1 MSAVYVPGACIEKAI
16 VFDQKPPEKCNL
28 VAKSG
33 TNKKESCSPN
43 APKKTVKSIGR
54 GFWLSDCSARLFSE
68 YIVELE

>member
-33 TNKKESCSPN
+33 TNKKESCSSN
-43 APKKTVKSIGR
+43 APKKSEINRQRLLVE
-54 GFWLSDCSARLFSE
+54 LFSE